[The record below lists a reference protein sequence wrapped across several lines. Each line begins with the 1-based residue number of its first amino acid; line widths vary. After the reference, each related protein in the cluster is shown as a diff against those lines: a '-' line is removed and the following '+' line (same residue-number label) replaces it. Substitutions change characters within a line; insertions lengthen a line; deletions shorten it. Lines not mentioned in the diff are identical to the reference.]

1 MISKLRTFCV
11 PAMLVCLLQAVP
23 AEAETAPAQ
32 LSPRVAA
39 APEIMPSAAA
49 PNAQPAV
56 HILLPHDTA
65 LHLLAG
71 AAAGLVSA
79 SIFSHGYQSSTIE
92 EYPLLLPAVAVT
104 TSLFAGFAKESV
116 DSTGFGDPQWRDL
129 RNTALGGTA
138 AALLVGGAETA
149 FGNNPQGRRTFG
161 IVCLAA
167 GAFLSIPVAVG
178 LRDEIVT
185 FLHRR

>member
-1 MISKLRTFCV
+1 MIFKVRALCV
-11 PAMLVCLLQAVP
+11 PIFLVCLLQAAP
-23 AEAETAPAQ
+23 AAAEAAPAR
-32 LSPRVAA
+32 LSSMV
-39 APEIMPSAAA
+39 AA
-49 PNAQPAV
+49 PNARPALHV
-56 HILLPHDTA
+56 LLPHDSA

-71 AAAGLVSA
+71 AASGLLSA
-79 SIFSHGYQSSTIE
+79 SIFSHSYQSSTIQ
-92 EYPLLLPAVAVT
+92 EYPLLLPAAALTAAV
-104 TSLFAGFAKESV
+104 FAGFAKESV

-149 FGNNPQGRRTFG
+149 FGNDPQGRRTFG

-167 GAFLSIPVAVG
+167 GAFLSIPVMVG